1 MNGGSVGNGAVPAF
15 RGTDPGV
22 TSAQRWREW
31 MADRSFPVLG
41 DDHPARTSSVRM
53 LVVAA
58 HPDDEVLGAGGLMAR
73 TIRDGGQVTVLCLSD
88 GAASHPGSPTVTP
101 EELGRRRRAELVD
114 ALDALG
120 VAHVQHRSLPDG
132 ALADHAED
140 MVAEIDE
147 AIATFGGH
155 DVVVGVWRGDRHPD
169 HAAVGWAAATAA
181 AGAGSVYLEYPVWM
195 WHWASPDDVSVPW
208 SRARVLSLPEEVVAA
223 KRTAVARFVS
233 QIEDLSD
240 DPADRAILP
249 PALLDRLVTDTEL
262 FFT

>member
-1 MNGGSVGNGAVPAF
+1 MSADLWGAQPVPAF
-15 RGTDPGV
+15 RGSDPGV
-22 TSAQRWREW
+22 TPAARWREW
-31 MADRSFPVLG
+31 MAGRSFPTL
-41 DDHPARTSSVRM
+41 DEHHPARTPAVRM

-58 HPDDEVLGAGGLMAR
+58 HPDDEVLGAGGLMAQ
-73 TIRDGGQVTVLCLSD
+73 TIRDGGSVTVLCLSD

-101 EELGRRRRAELVD
+101 DDLAVRRRTELVE
-114 ALDALG
+114 ALDELG
-120 VAHVQHRSLPDG
+120 VAHVQHRSYPDG
-132 ALADHAED
+132 ELSEHADELVTEIED
-140 MVAEIDE
+140 

-181 AGAGSVYLEYPVWM
+181 SGAGSVYLEYPVWM

-208 SRARVLSLPEEVVAA
+208 ARARVLSLPAAVVAA
-223 KRTAVARFVS
+223 KRAAVARFVS
-233 QIEDLSD
+233 QVEDLSG

-249 PALLDRLVTDTEL
+249 PAVLERLLTDTEL

>member
-1 MNGGSVGNGAVPAF
+1 MSGTGNGAVPAF

-22 TSAQRWREW
+22 TSAARWREW
-31 MADRSFPVLG
+31 LVNRSFPVLDA
-41 DDHPARTSSVRM
+41 DDSGQASAVRM

-58 HPDDEVLGAGGLMAR
+58 HPDDEVLGAGGLMAQ
-73 TIRDGGQVTVLCLSD
+73 TIRDGGEVTVLCLSD
-88 GAASHPGSPTVTP
+88 GAASHPGSPTVTAD
-101 EELGRRRRAELVD
+101 ELGVRRRGELVA
-114 ALDALG
+114 ALDVLG
-120 VAHVQHRSLPDG
+120 VDHVQHRSLPDG
-132 ALADHAED
+132 ELGDHAED
-140 MVAEIDE
+140 MVVEIAD

-155 DVVVGVWRGDRHPD
+155 DIVVGVWRGDRHPD

-195 WHWASPDDVSVPW
+195 WHWASPDDASVPW
-208 SRARVLSLPEEVVAA
+208 SRARVLPLSDEVVEA

-233 QIEDLSD
+233 QVSDLSD

-249 PALLDRLVTDTEL
+249 PEVLARLVTDTEL